1 MEEACQICRYAGL
14 SDKLK
19 AFGTFGFR
27 GDFDRQGQTA
37 QTTAQMIW
45 YFLEGLLQRKGDFPA
60 SLDGL
65 TEYIVERKGYD
76 PPLKFWKSR
85 RSGRW
90 WVQVSTPSVEAGPV
104 QQRLVPCS
112 HNDYLAA
119 CQQDELPERI
129 LNILKRFG

>member
-19 AFGTFGFR
+19 AFGVFGFR
-27 GDFDRQGQTA
+27 KVFDRQDQTA
-37 QTTAQMIW
+37 QITAQMIW

-65 TEYIVERKGYD
+65 TEYIVERKDYES
-76 PPLKFWKSR
+76 PLKFWKSR

-90 WVQVSTPSVEAGPV
+90 WVQVSAPSTENHA

-112 HNDYLAA
+112 HNDYLSA
-119 CQQDELPERI
+119 CQQEELPERI